1 MMPGLLM
8 LMATF
13 MFGMEQLGIALDK
26 LLAQQVQRELPVQ
39 LEQLEQLVLRGN
51 QLQALQVQPV
61 RIAL

>member
-26 LLAQQVQRELPVQ
+26 LLAQQVPLELP
-39 LEQLEQLVLRGN
+39 EQLVRPVLRDN
-51 QLQALQVQPV
+51 QLRALQEQRVQ
-61 RIAL
+61 IAL

>member
-39 LEQLEQLVLRGN
+39 LEQLVLRGN